1 MTVIVTKVIKD
12 SIIERC
18 RNINSDNDKK
28 NLLFISNIIVIVTN
42 LNLRCLHKFKK
53 KSRLNRILLV
63 AKIKLYFFVK
73 NTNLA
78 NFMPNTIL

>member
-1 MTVIVTKVIKD
+1 MTVIVTKVIKA

-42 LNLRCLHKFKK
+42 LNLRYLHKFKK
-53 KSRLNRILLV
+53 NQD
-63 AKIKLYFFVK
+63 
-73 NTNLA
+73 
-78 NFMPNTIL
+78 